1 MAIKALNLGKTW
13 DFQSKSD
20 PDRGT
25 SNATTW
31 HLQSLDSRVMGKLRD
46 NTTKFLVDPAN
57 PEEVAETSV
66 NAENLNFESVQFG
79 CTGWDNFQDPNTGQP
94 IEIKTVARRL
104 GGKSYQI
111 VDPEVLRLVPMS
123 VIGEMGE
130 DIRKANELSEED
142 AKN

>member
-25 SNATTW
+25 EQATTF

-46 NTTKFLVDPAN
+46 NTTKFLVDPSN
-57 PEEVAETSV
+57 PEDVAETSV
-66 NAENLNFESVQFG
+66 NAENLNFESAQFG
-79 CTGWDNFQDPNTGQP
+79 CTGWDNFQDPVSGVP
-94 IEIKTVARRL
+94 IAMKTVPRRL

-111 VDPEVLRLVPMS
+111 VDPEVLCLVPLS

-130 DIRKANELSEED
+130 DIRKANELTEED

>member
-1 MAIKALNLGKTW
+1 MTIKALNLGKTW

-25 SNATTW
+25 PEATTF

-46 NTTKFLVDPAN
+46 NTTKFLVDPSN
-57 PEEVAETSV
+57 PDEVAETTV

-79 CTGWDNFQDPNTGQP
+79 CTGWDNFPHPTTG
-94 IEIKTVARRL
+94 EMVEAKTVPRRL

-111 VDPEVLRLVPMS
+111 IDPEVLCLVPLS
-123 VIGEMGE
+123 VIGEMAE

-142 AKN
+142 LKN